1 LQVTAQ
7 AKNTGSSSGIEKI
20 IAGKKK
26 LEAVE
31 QDLTSPYENQIEP
44 DERKTNQSV
53 AMKIKNVSP

>member
-1 LQVTAQ
+1 M
-7 AKNTGSSSGIEKI
+7 GSSSRIGKI

-31 QDLTSPYENQIEP
+31 RDLTSPYENQIEP

-53 AMKIKNVSP
+53 ATKIRNVAP

>member
-1 LQVTAQ
+1 M
-7 AKNTGSSSGIEKI
+7 GSSSGIEKI

-26 LEAVE
+26 LEAVK

-53 AMKIKNVSP
+53 AMKIRNVSP